1 MKVLHVVPSYLPAL
15 RYGGPIVSVHRLC
28 AALVRAGHQVD
39 VATTNVDGPG
49 DSAVALGRRVDLD
62 GVGVHYFPSRWLRR
76 LYWSPPMRVWL
87 RRHAADYDLLHLHSV
102 FLLPTLVAARSAK
115 AAGVPFVLSPRG
127 MLVRE
132 LVRARSRWLKTA
144 WIELFERRS
153 LATAAA
159 VHLTSAVELAAFDE
173 YGFDTPARRAVIP
186 NGVDLPAG
194 APPMLADRPP
204 YVLMLGRIS
213 WKKRIERAIAAMA
226 EVPDLHL
233 VVAGGDDEGLLPSL
247 RKLAQDRGVAGRV
260 AFVGPVHGVAKQAL
274 LADALAVVMVSY
286 TENYGNVVLEA
297 LAQATPAIVLAQVGA
312 ADAVRAAAA
321 GWVIDDSTEAL
332 VHCLRK
338 LLADPVAARER
349 GQRGALYVRSE
360 LGWDQVAGRMAA
372 LYADVVAGGKH
383 AG

>member
-173 YGFDTPARRAVIP
+173 YGFDTPARLAVIP

-260 AFVGPVHGVAKQAL
+260 AFVGPVHGEAKQAW
-274 LADALAVVMVSY
+274 LAGALAVVMVSY